1 MPSITRKTTRSIW
14 RSVSADGSALDA
26 QVGSFAHSRKSQS
39 DYDVCTFCGSLSEC
53 AHDTEHAT
61 ENRDD
66 MAVPLARADAGDP
79 DNTCEMVANAPVAP
93 AAEIFNTYGA
103 SLGNAELLVRYGFM
117 LDANDNDVL
126 TWTTEE
132 VWDAAG
138 AALNDP
144 HLCCWEGEIGHGI
157 CMEILRDWQYDKGWT
172 DSELVVDSNLEDNR
186 KALYMTAD
194 GALSHKLWVGIA
206 LASLQRQG
214 VRMDVMQTC
223 QLLQSMARTQIQ
235 LEQGQA
241 TVRGERGDDDNDAY
255 DAVSRQIRTIGELCT
270 RRLDRICREDI
281 MQQGNHGQGLGLHS
295 AVVGK
300 YIDVS
305 SPFVCLNWSY

>member
-1 MPSITRKTTRSIW
+1 
-14 RSVSADGSALDA
+14 
-26 QVGSFAHSRKSQS
+26 
-39 DYDVCTFCGSLSEC
+39 
-53 AHDTEHAT
+53 
-61 ENRDD
+61 

-255 DAVSRQIRTIGELCT
+255 EVRDYGVWHTTIWTNTEKTGILTLCNNHCCRLGRCY
-270 RRLDRICREDI
+270 RRNRFALGNACGPASVMGTCRR
-281 MQQGNHGQGLGLHS
+281 
-295 AVVGK
+295 
-300 YIDVS
+300 
-305 SPFVCLNWSY
+305 